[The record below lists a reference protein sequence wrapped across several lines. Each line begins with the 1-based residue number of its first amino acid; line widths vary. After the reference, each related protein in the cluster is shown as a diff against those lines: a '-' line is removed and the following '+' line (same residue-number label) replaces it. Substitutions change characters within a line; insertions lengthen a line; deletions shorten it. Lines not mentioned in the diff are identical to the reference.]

1 MPFTSS
7 KPALVLDAEIR
18 STLEGLSRSRR
29 AARGRVDRAVILLSY
44 ADGKAISAIAKEIS
58 MARSAVNRI
67 VNRALE
73 IGVMAA
79 LEDQPRSGRPPVL
92 TKEARAWLV
101 SLACQKPK
109 DLGYPHELWTTD
121 LLARHVRSHC
131 KQAGHPCLSEVVVG
145 TVSKI
150 LKRNKIRPHKVRY
163 YLERRDP
170 DFDQKMVQL
179 LLVYQEV
186 EVQRETGDDNGSIV
200 ISYDE
205 KPGIQAIGTTGPDL
219 PPVPG
224 RHPSISREFEYVR
237 HGTCSLLAGV
247 DLMTGHVHHLVRD
260 RHRSREFVEFLELL
274 DRAYPEDVKIR
285 LILDNHSSHTSKE
298 TNAYLR
304 TVPNRF
310 EFVFTPVHGSWLNL
324 VETLFS
330 KMARSVLRHIRVSG
344 KDELCSRIDDYF
356 EHLNAAPQV
365 LRWKH
370 GIEDLSV
377 A

>member
-7 KPALVLDAEIR
+7 KPELVLDAEIR
-18 STLEGLSRSRR
+18 STLETLSRSRN

-44 ADGKAISAIAKEIS
+44 ADGESISAIARERS

-73 IGVMAA
+73 IGVLGA
-79 LEDQPRSGRPPVL
+79 LEDQPRSGRPPRL
-92 TKEARAWLV
+92 TREARAWLV

-109 DLGYPHELWTTD
+109 DLGYPHELWTVD
-121 LLARHVRSHC
+121 LLVRHIQGHC
-131 KQAGHPCLSEVVVG
+131 KEAGHPSLSEVVGG

-150 LKRNKIRPHKVRY
+150 LKRNKVRPHKVRY

-179 LLVYQEV
+179 LLVYEEV
-186 EVQRETGDDNGSIV
+186 ELQRGTDEDKDSVV

-219 PPVPG
+219 APVPG
-224 RHPSISREFEYVR
+224 RHASVSREFEYVR

-260 RHRSREFVEFLELL
+260 RHRSREFIEFLQLL
-274 DRAYPEDVKIR
+274 DRSYPQDVKIR

-344 KDELCSRIDDYF
+344 KDELRSRIDNYF
-356 EHLNAAPQV
+356 QDLNAAPQV

-370 GIEDLSV
+370 GIEDLTV

>member
-7 KPALVLDAEIR
+7 KPELILDADAR
-18 STLEGLSRSRR
+18 STLETLSRSRT
-29 AARGRVDRAVILLSY
+29 APRGKVDRAMVLLGY
-44 ADGKAISAIAKEIS
+44 ADGETVSAIARERS

-73 IGVMAA
+73 MGAVAA
-79 LEDQPRSGRPPVL
+79 LEDQARSGRPQTL
-92 TKEARAWLV
+92 TRQARAWVV

-109 DLGYPHELWTTD
+109 DLGYPHELWTID
-121 LLARHVRSHC
+121 LLVRHLRIHC
-131 KQAGHPCLSEVVVG
+131 EEAGHPCLSEIAGG

-150 LKRNKIRPHKVRY
+150 LKRNKVRPHKVRY

-170 DFDQKMVQL
+170 EFDQKMVQL
-179 LLVYQEV
+179 LLVYEEV
-186 EVQRETGDDNGSIV
+186 ELQRESDEDSSSVV

-224 RHPSISREFEYVR
+224 RHPCISREFEYVR

-260 RHRSREFVEFLELL
+260 RHRSGEFIEFLQLL
-274 DRAYPEDVKIR
+274 DRSYPDDVKIR
-285 LILDNHSSHTSKE
+285 LILDNHSAHTSKE
-298 TNAYLR
+298 TNAYLK

-310 EFVFTPVHGSWLNL
+310 DFVFTPVHGSWLNL
-324 VETLFS
+324 IETLFS

-344 KDELCSRIDDYF
+344 KEELRSRIDAYF
-356 EHLNAAPQV
+356 ADLNEAPPI

-370 GIEDLSV
+370 GIEDLNV

>member
-1 MPFTSS
+1 M
-7 KPALVLDAEIR
+7 
-18 STLEGLSRSRR
+18 
-29 AARGRVDRAVILLSY
+29 ILLSY
-44 ADGKAISAIAKEIS
+44 ADGRSISTIS
-58 MARSAVNRI
+58 RERSMSRSAVNRI

-73 IGVMAA
+73 VGAVTA
-79 LEDQPRSGRPPVL
+79 LEDRPRSGRPTRL
-92 TKEARAWLV
+92 TKQARAWLV

-109 DLGYPHELWTTD
+109 DLGYPHELWTVD
-121 LLARHVRSHC
+121 LLAGHARNNCSE
-131 KQAGHPCLSEVVVG
+131 AGHPSLSEIAGG

-179 LLVYQEV
+179 LLVYEEV
-186 EVQRETGDDNGSIV
+186 EVQREADEDHDSVV

-205 KPGIQAIGTTGPDL
+205 KPGIQAIESTGADL

-260 RHRSREFVEFLELL
+260 RHRSREFIEFLQLL
-274 DRAYPEDVKIR
+274 DRTYPKDMKIR

-298 TNAYLR
+298 TNAFLR

-344 KDELCSRIDDYF
+344 KDELRARIDAYF
-356 EHLNAAPQV
+356 EDLNEAPQV